1 MVNLSMREAVKFYNV
16 SRPTLA
22 KSLKSGV
29 ISGVKDSRGHWL
41 IDVAEMER
49 VYQARKTDAD
59 KVVNQDPV
67 NFTTFDRP
75 LHDELKA
82 LEVRLAEAEKRA
94 AIAEALAEER
104 SRHLEDLRRMLPSP
118 EQARK
123 RRWWQR
129 G

>member
-1 MVNLSMREAVKFYNV
+1 MANLSMREAVKFYNV

-29 ISGVKDSRGHWL
+29 ISGVKDSQGHWR
-41 IDVAEMER
+41 IDVAEMAR

-59 KVVNQDPV
+59 KVVNQEPV
-67 NFTTFDRP
+67 NFTTVDRP

-129 G
+129 D